1 MRAPQIALSAGADQ
15 NAFAVMM
22 AELIRSNLADHPEK
36 QRDFASMQG
45 RVALVAEDAESVVT
59 LQFRRGELTV
69 HTGMLGIPDIVVRGS
84 SAALID
90 LSRVPP
96 HRRLKSVPD
105 LSSSVV
111 RDLARAVYMRQLRIH
126 GLFANSLLAVR
137 LTRVL
142 SIY

>member
-1 MRAPQIALSAGADQ
+1 MSAPQIALSAGADQ

-36 QRDFASMQG
+36 RRDFAAMRG
-45 RVALVAEDAESVVT
+45 RVALVAEDAESVIT
-59 LQFRRGELTV
+59 LHFRRGDLTV

-90 LSRVPP
+90 LSRVPSHP
-96 HRRLKSVPD
+96 RLKFLPD
-105 LSSSVV
+105 LTSSVA
-111 RDLARAVYMRQLRIH
+111 RDLARAVYTRQLRIH
-126 GLFANSLLAVR
+126 GLLTNSLLAVR

-142 SIY
+142 SIH